1 MARITSHSR
10 AETIIVDVYHLHGG
24 TGRFTVWESGKQ
36 NSRLASFV
44 PESRL
49 PFAVTFTERRPRRS
63 ETGIKDGFQEMEHE
77 FSFGVFRSGKRTTFS
92 DVPFPEIFHRN
103 DPKRS
108 VPLTF
113 QPGFPQ
119 TFCQR

>member
-36 NSRLASFV
+36 RLASFV

-77 FSFGVFRSGKRTTFS
+77 FSFGTFRSGKQDYFFRRS
-92 DVPFPEIFHRN
+92 ASPGNFP
-103 DPKRS
+103 PKR
-108 VPLTF
+108 PET
-113 QPGFPQ
+113 
-119 TFCQR
+119 